1 MTKKTSKTAPGK
13 ASKNLVETSDGQM
26 IDLNDPAAVEEWVKS
41 QMMSDEE
48 RIKWGLY
55 DRDELVIS
63 FNPVRRTK

>member
-1 MTKKTSKTAPGK
+1 M
-13 ASKNLVETSDGQM
+13 VESPDEQM
-26 IDLNDPAAVEEWVKS
+26 IDLNDPATVEEWEKS
-41 QMMSDEE
+41 LMMSDEE